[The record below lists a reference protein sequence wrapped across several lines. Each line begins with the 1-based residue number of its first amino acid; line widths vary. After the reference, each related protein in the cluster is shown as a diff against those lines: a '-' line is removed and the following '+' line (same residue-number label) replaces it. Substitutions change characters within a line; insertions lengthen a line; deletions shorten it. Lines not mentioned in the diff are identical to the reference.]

1 MYHMKKIIQYLFI
14 LCIMML
20 AISVSAKPKKWKV
33 EKSRTISFANGNQ
46 YVAEMVS
53 RNVDEY
59 LKEYKLSVYASKKAK
74 KGTLI
79 WESPQ
84 SEGEFFEDVHV
95 LSHHNSAVI
104 AGVFN
109 LGGAHA
115 LFKYMVIT
123 LNADGKIDQIMNLN
137 QYGFVEMHNQQLI
150 INDVIQKY
158 VFTITDNQ
166 ITQSFYT
173 RDQMG
178 SADAIPVYIMS
189 NGEKIIAKHPNM
201 SVRTGQTISFIP
213 TNESTRSKFNAG
225 EMIIHTDAW
234 WTEIWPEKA
243 GDGYEYPLCS
253 ATTLSTG
260 NSYTFDKP
268 GTFHFILCTTCENV
282 TESTVTIHV
291 K

>member
-1 MYHMKKIIQYLFI
+1 
-14 LCIMML
+14 MML

-53 RNVDEY
+53 RNVDEF

-115 LFKYMVIT
+115 LFNYVVIT
-123 LNADGKIDQIMNLN
+123 LSSNGMIDQIMNLN
-137 QYGFVEMHNQQLI
+137 QYGFIELHDQQMI
-150 INDVIQKY
+150 INDVTQKY
-158 VFTITDNQ
+158 VFHIANNE

-178 SADAIPVYIMS
+178 PADAIPVYIMS

-225 EMIIHTDAW
+225 EVIIHTDAW
-234 WTEIWPEKA
+234 WTETWPEKA
-243 GDGYEYPLCS
+243 GDFYEYPLCS

-282 TESTVTIHV
+282 TESTITIHV